1 MTETVTGQCLCGA
14 VRFRVTGRFDSFFL
28 CHCSRCRRD
37 SGSAHGANLFSTTA
51 RLDWLSGEAQLR
63 AFRLPGTRHAR
74 QFCTTCGSALPLS
87 DPATGLL
94 VVPAG
99 SLDGPVPLRP
109 TAHISMASRADWD
122 DDLATIPVF
131 DGLPGQ

>member
-1 MTETVTGQCLCGA
+1 MTETMTGRCLCGA
-14 VRFRVTGRFDSFFL
+14 VSFRVTGTIDSFYL

-37 SGSAHGANLFSTTA
+37 SGSAHSANLFSTTV
-51 RLDWLSGEAQLR
+51 RLDWLSGTAGVR
-63 AFRLPGTRHAR
+63 HFRLTGTRHAR
-74 QFCTTCGSALPLS
+74 QFCSTCGSALPLS
-87 DPATGLL
+87 DPDTGLV

-122 DDLATIPVF
+122 DDLAARPAL
-131 DGLPGQ
+131 DGLPG